1 MLLIIVGGVKLMHFT
16 GNGTPATAEAAV
28 APVPVRMVEM
38 RPPPQEDVPTPTRVA
53 SKPAPTKAIASR
65 MRMPAPR
72 SATPPV
78 SVAAPARATE
88 PLGGAYIDE
97 HHGFSMR
104 FPSSWSVR
112 TFAGNP
118 WVLDCADG
126 PAGII
131 SIGFSPFPI
140 GFTADSISPDAVARR
155 IKRLPDTTLHTQ
167 GYATIDGRKSLWSK
181 STGPVAMSTGAPRMT
196 RVNYIVPLNDGR
208 VMELRLAATPDRFEQ
223 LMPTMRAA
231 VASFKVMPLRKASV
245 TVRAAGR

>member
-1 MLLIIVGGVKLMHFT
+1 MLLIIAGGVKLMHSN
-16 GNGTPATAEAAV
+16 GNATPATAEAAA
-28 APVPVRMVEM
+28 APVPTHMVEIS
-38 RPPPQEDVPTPTRVA
+38 PPPVQDVSTHTPVASTPSPTKPIATRVR
-53 SKPAPTKAIASR
+53 P
-65 MRMPAPR
+65 PAPR
-72 SATPPV
+72 TATPP
-78 SVAAPARATE
+78 ARAAE